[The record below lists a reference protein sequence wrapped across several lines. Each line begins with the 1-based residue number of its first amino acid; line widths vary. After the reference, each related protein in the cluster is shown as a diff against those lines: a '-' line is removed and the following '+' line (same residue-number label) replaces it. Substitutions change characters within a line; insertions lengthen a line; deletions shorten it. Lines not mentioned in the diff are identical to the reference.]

1 MRNVILRAQGLG
13 FTYPSREVP
22 VLQDLDFEILKG
34 EIFGFLGP
42 NGAGKSTTQKLL
54 TRILRGYEGAV
65 EVFGRDLARQDRSYY
80 NDIGV
85 SFEVPNLY
93 RKLTAEE
100 NLEFYRKFFDVETDS
115 PRDLLERLDLPA
127 ADPRPVGQW
136 SKGMQMRLVL
146 GRSLLNRPRLW
157 FLDEPTTG
165 QDPRHAVLIRK
176 IIRERASRGT
186 TVFLT
191 THDMS
196 VADELCDRI
205 AFLVGG
211 RIAAIDS
218 PRGLKLAH
226 WRRAVRV
233 ELRDGARIVR
243 RDFELDDER
252 EKDMFLELVRDHEVE
267 TIHTLEPSLEDVFLE
282 VTGRELLD

>member
-1 MRNVILRAQGLG
+1 VILRARGLG
-13 FTYPSREVP
+13 FTYPSRGVR
-22 VLQDLDFEILKG
+22 VLRDLDFEIGEG

-42 NGAGKSTTQKLL
+42 NGAGKSTAQKIL
-54 TRILRGYEGAV
+54 TRILPQYEGAV
-65 EVFGRDLARQDRSYY
+65 EVFGSDLARQDRTYY

-85 SFEVPNLY
+85 SFEFPNLY
-93 RKLTAEE
+93 RKLTADE
-100 NLEFYRKFFDVETDS
+100 NLEFYRRFFEVETDP
-115 PRDLLERLDLPA
+115 PRDLLERLDLPV
-127 ADPRPVGQW
+127 ADRRPVGQW

-165 QDPRHAVLIRK
+165 QDPRHAVLVRK
-176 IIRERASRGT
+176 LIRERASRGT

-196 VADELCDRI
+196 VADELCDRV

-211 RIAAIDS
+211 RIAALDS
-218 PRGLKLAH
+218 PRRLKLEH
-226 WRRAVRV
+226 RKRAVRV
-233 ELRDGARIVR
+233 ELREGSEAVR
-243 RDFELDDER
+243 RDFDLDDER
-252 EKDMFLELVRDHEVE
+252 EKGLFLQLVRDREVE

-282 VTGRELLD
+282 ITGRALVD

>member
-1 MRNVILRAQGLG
+1 VVLRARGLG
-13 FTYPSREVP
+13 YRYPTGRSP
-22 VLQDLDFEILKG
+22 VVDGLDFEIAEG

-42 NGAGKSTTQKLL
+42 NGAGKSTTQKVL
-54 TRILRGYEGAV
+54 TRILTGYDGVV
-65 EVFGRDLARQDRSYY
+65 EVFGRNLKDYDRSYY

-85 SFEVPNLY
+85 SFEFPNLY

-100 NLEFYRKFFDVETDS
+100 NLEFYRRLFDVETES
-115 PRDLLERLDLPA
+115 PRELLERLDLPVS
-127 ADPRPVGQW
+127 DRRPVAQW

-176 IIRERASRGT
+176 LVRERASRGT

-191 THDMS
+191 THDMT
-196 VADELCDRI
+196 VADELCDRV
-205 AFLVGG
+205 AFLVEG
-211 RIAAIDS
+211 RIAAVDT
-218 PRGLKLAH
+218 PRRWKLAH
-226 WRRAVRV
+226 RKPVVRV
-233 ELRDGARIVR
+233 ELVDQGEVVR
-243 RDFELDDER
+243 RDFHLDDER
-252 EKDMFLELVRDHEVE
+252 EKDDFLSVVRDRTTAIE

-282 VTGRELLD
+282 VTGRGLQD

>member
-1 MRNVILRAQGLG
+1 MILRAQGLG

-85 SFEVPNLY
+85 SFEFPNLY

>member
-1 MRNVILRAQGLG
+1 LRNVILRAQGLG